1 MGVELNDLD
10 HAAGEIPHCV
20 ALLHTERELIFATRH
35 LIKQQS
41 LQDKSLLLATYFSI
55 CGI

>member
-10 HAAGEIPHCV
+10 HAAGEIPHRV